1 MLSLDDLD
9 GMTTAELR
17 AAWEE
22 DLGRSPPA
30 RASAGWMRSVL
41 AYRIQGQEGP
51 RLSNATKRELERIA
65 RALEKDRG
73 HQPKPTRQVKAGTKL
88 LREWNGVVHEVLVLD
103 DGAEYRG
110 TRYPSLT
117 AVAKEITGAHWSGPW
132 FFGLKARGPKKH
144 ETTDGG

>member
-9 GMTTAELR
+9 GLTAAELR

-41 AYRIQGQEGP
+41 AYRIQEREGP
-51 RLSNATKRELERIA
+51 RLSAATKRELERIA

-73 HQPKPTRQVKAGTKL
+73 HLPKPTRQLKPGTKL
-88 LREWNGVVHEVLVLD
+88 IREWNGVVHEVMVHD

-110 TRYPSLT
+110 ARFASLT
-117 AVAKEITGAHWSGPW
+117 AVAREITGAHWSGPR
-132 FFGLKARGPKKH
+132 FFGLKTRGKA
-144 ETTDGG
+144 GGG

>member
-9 GMTTAELR
+9 GMTSAELR

-30 RASAGWMRSVL
+30 RASADWMRSVL
-41 AYRIQGQEGP
+41 AYRIQERAGP

-65 RALEKDRG
+65 RALEKDRA
-73 HQPKPTRQVKAGTKL
+73 HRPKPTRQLKAGTKL
-88 LREWNGVVHEVLVLD
+88 LREWNGVVHEVLMLD

-110 TRYPSLT
+110 ARYPSLT
-117 AVAKEITGAHWSGPW
+117 AVAREITGAHWSGPR
-132 FFGLKARGPKKH
+132 FFGLKTRSKA
-144 ETTDGG
+144 DGC

>member
-17 AAWEE
+17 AAWEG
-22 DLGRSPPA
+22 DLGRPPPA

-41 AYRIQGQEGP
+41 AYRIQERAGP

-73 HQPKPTRQVKAGTKL
+73 HQPKPTRQLKPGTKL
-88 LREWNGVVHEVLVLD
+88 LREWNGVVHEVLILD

-110 TRYPSLT
+110 ARYSSLT
-117 AVAKEITGAHWSGPW
+117 AVAREITGAHWSGPR
-132 FFGLKARGPKKH
+132 FFGLKTRGKA
-144 ETTDGG
+144 DGG